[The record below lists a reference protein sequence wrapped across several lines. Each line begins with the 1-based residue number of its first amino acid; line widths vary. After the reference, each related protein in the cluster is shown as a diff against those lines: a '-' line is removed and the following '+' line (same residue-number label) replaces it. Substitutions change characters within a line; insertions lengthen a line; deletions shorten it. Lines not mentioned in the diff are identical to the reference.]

1 MMYFKKAF
9 SFMRPYAFQYAIG
22 MFLSSS
28 WGFVFNFVIG
38 LVGSTVVAGALAG
51 NTDEIVRGVFIS
63 LGAAVG
69 LLTLI
74 GLGRYLYNKTL
85 LYARMDLKRK
95 LFRSFMQRGLE
106 ASQASHSGEGVAS
119 INTDA
124 DIASELVGYF
134 LSPLISPII
143 VSILSSITL
152 FAIDWRMGLAAMGL
166 GLLVFFAHSRFIK
179 PIAKIDKE
187 KLDANADAVKEIS
200 NVFQGA
206 MSIRTF
212 NMQEKTLDDASG
224 KMNTLKL
231 LDFRRAFISM
241 WQRLFTT
248 IQGWLAL
255 VTAFGFGGWLVATGR
270 LEFPMLLLALP
281 LLEGISSSFGSI
293 GEAIAGLQRPI
304 EATKR
309 VFDIIDNVPSAKE
322 KGHLDFDG
330 SALHIR
336 NLDFK
341 YQSAE
346 ENTLHDINLDV
357 NVGEMVAFV
366 GESGS
371 GKSTILRII
380 VGFYEREQLGM
391 TLGGTASDNVGIAAW
406 RKNFAYVDQSC
417 KLFDM
422 TIKANIALGRKG
434 KTEESDIISAAKQ
447 AFAHD
452 FIEELEQKYDS
463 PCGEKGNVLSGGQKQ
478 RIAIARAL
486 IKGAPILVFDE
497 ATSALDADSER
508 YVMDTIYSLR
518 NEHTILITTHNLE
531 NVVTADKIVV
541 MDKGRIAEIGKH
553 DELMAVKG
561 SYYRLFIG
569 NKGEDGS

>member
-1 MMYFKKAF
+1 
-9 SFMRPYAFQYAIG
+9 
-22 MFLSSS
+22 L
-28 WGFVFNFVIG
+28 
-38 LVGSTVVAGALAG
+38 LA
-51 NTDEIVRGVFIS
+51 ER
-63 LGAAVG
+63 
-69 LLTLI
+69 
-74 GLGRYLYNKTL
+74 
-85 LYARMDLKRK
+85 DLKQK

-106 ASQASHSGEGVAS
+106 ASQSSHSGEGIAS

-124 DIASELVGYF
+124 TVASALLGQF
-134 LSPLISPII
+134 LSPILSPII
-143 VSILSSITL
+143 LGVLSSITL
-152 FAIDWRMGLAAMGL
+152 FAIDWRMGLAALGL
-166 GLLVFFAHSRFIK
+166 GLVVFLAHSRLIK
-179 PIAKIDKE
+179 PIAKIGKE
-187 KLDANADAVKEIS
+187 KLDANADAIKEVS

-206 MSIRTF
+206 MSIRAF
-212 NMQEKTLDDASG
+212 NLQEKALDDASD
-224 KMNTLKL
+224 KMNTLRL
-231 LDFRRAFISM
+231 LDFRQAFISM
-241 WQRLFTT
+241 LQRLFST

-255 VTAFGFGGWLVATGR
+255 VTTFGFGGWLVATGH
-270 LEFPMLLLALP
+270 LEFPVLLLALP

-304 EATKR
+304 EAAKR
-309 VFDIIDNVPSAKE
+309 VFDIIDNVPAATE

-341 YQSAE
+341 YQRAE
-346 ENTLHDINLDV
+346 ENTLHDISLDI

-380 VGFYEREQLGM
+380 VGFYERDQLGM

-422 TIKANIALGRKG
+422 TIRQNIALGRKG
-434 KTEESDIISAAKQ
+434 QTEEADIIAAAKQ

-452 FIEELEQKYDS
+452 FIEGLEHKYDS
-463 PCGEKGNVLSGGQKQ
+463 PCGEKGGILSGGQKQ

-497 ATSALDADSER
+497 ATSALDGDSER
-508 YVMDTIYSLR
+508 YVMETIDSLR
-518 NEHTILITTHNLE
+518 NDHTILITTHNLE
-531 NVVTADKIVV
+531 NIVTADKIVV
-541 MDKGRIAEIGKH
+541 LDKGRIAEIGKH
-553 DELMAVKG
+553 DELMAKKG
-561 SYYRLFIG
+561 LYHKLFIG
-569 NKGEDGS
+569 NKENQNG